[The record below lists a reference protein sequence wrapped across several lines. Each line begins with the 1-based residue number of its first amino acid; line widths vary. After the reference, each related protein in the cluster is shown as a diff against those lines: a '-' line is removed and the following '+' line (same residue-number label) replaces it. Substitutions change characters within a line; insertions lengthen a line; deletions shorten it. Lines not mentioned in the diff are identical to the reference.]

1 MKLGSVT
8 KLDKRKTA
16 TSKKFD
22 NYVMSGNWDIIV
34 FFQFMVNL
42 QPSESQIPETW
53 SIKLTFSLI
62 VTFHLTKPE
71 NKTKKFLT
79 QLSYCSIE

>member
-34 FFQFMVNL
+34 FFPIYGQFAA
-42 QPSESQIPETW
+42 IR
-53 SIKLTFSLI
+53 
-62 VTFHLTKPE
+62 KPD
-71 NKTKKFLT
+71 
-79 QLSYCSIE
+79 S